1 MSAVV
6 SRAHLSDGE
15 LVRIMDGQAE
25 PGEREWGRDHLATCV
40 ACNRRLRELRRRSSA
55 ISALL
60 AEADVEVLATLRD
73 AGPRVA
79 RKAAASAA
87 RHRRVVWMRAASIAA
102 LVVAAGVLA
111 GPARAWVT
119 NWVVEVWTGMSP
131 DRPRPAV
138 EAGAPPEDVVEV
150 SARVRFEPAGGELSI
165 ELASAQDA
173 GRLELRVGD
182 DPTTL
187 VEVLGEAAD
196 AELLVL
202 PGGVRVLNSPG
213 ESASYRV
220 TVPASVRTV
229 RIFVRDSAVAIVPI
243 DSAAT
248 SRTLDLRL
256 PAP

>member
-1 MSAVV
+1 
-6 SRAHLSDGE
+6 
-15 LVRIMDGQAE
+15 
-25 PGEREWGRDHLATCV
+25 
-40 ACNRRLRELRRRSSA
+40 
-55 ISALL
+55 
-60 AEADVEVLATLRD
+60 
-73 AGPRVA
+73 
-79 RKAAASAA
+79 
-87 RHRRVVWMRAASIAA
+87 
-102 LVVAAGVLA
+102 
-111 GPARAWVT
+111 
-119 NWVVEVWTGMSP
+119 MSP

>member
-1 MSAVV
+1 MSAVA

-15 LVRIMDGQAE
+15 LVRLMDGQAE
-25 PGEREWGRDHLATCV
+25 PGEREWGRDHLA
-40 ACNRRLRELRRRSSA
+40 ACAACDRRFRVLRRRSGA

-60 AEADVEVLATLRD
+60 AEADVEVPATLRD

-79 RKAAASAA
+79 RMAAASAA
-87 RHRRVVWMRAASIAA
+87 RHRRVAWMRAASIAA

-119 NWVVEVWTGMSP
+119 NWVAEVWPGILAG
-131 DRPRPAV
+131 RRQPAA
-138 EAGAPPEDVVEV
+138 EAGAPPEPVEV
-150 SARVRFEPAGGELSI
+150 GARVRFRPIGAELSI

-173 GRLELRVGD
+173 GRLELRVGA

-187 VEVLGEAAD
+187 VEVLGDGAE

-220 TVPASVRTV
+220 TVPATVRTV
-229 RIFVRDSAVAIVPI
+229 RIFVRDSTVAIVPI
-243 DSAAT
+243 DANGA